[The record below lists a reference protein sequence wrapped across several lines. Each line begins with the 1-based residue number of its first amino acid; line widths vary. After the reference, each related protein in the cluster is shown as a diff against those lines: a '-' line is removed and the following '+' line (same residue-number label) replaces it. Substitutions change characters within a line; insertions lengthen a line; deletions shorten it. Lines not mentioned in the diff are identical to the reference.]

1 MYIISSGN
9 ADAVTV
15 PHYTVFS
22 LNVKFISAAL
32 HSTHRLQELYNN
44 AHRLITV
51 NENGTTDVGL
61 AMTTRRKLPRQ
72 MQQET
77 DPAL

>member
-32 HSTHRLQELYNN
+32 HSQ
-44 AHRLITV
+44 A
-51 NENGTTDVGL
+51 
-61 AMTTRRKLPRQ
+61 PR
-72 MQQET
+72 
-77 DPAL
+77 AL

>member
-1 MYIISSGN
+1 MSSLL
-9 ADAVTV
+9 VQ
-15 PHYTVFS
+15 PF
-22 LNVKFISAAL
+22 
-32 HSTHRLQELYNN
+32 THRLQELYNN

-72 MQQET
+72 MLQET